1 MIPLARPAV
10 TVTALPHPGGIKLQF
25 TACNRR
31 IKTFTHII
39 PDRAHIN
46 AVREVLDERLTM
58 LKDVVPDLSTELT
71 DFSTVSARL
80 MEMGRYLVYELFG
93 ARRDVI
99 EELRTF
105 WRSAIPTWRNP
116 TVTPLIHCHGDEAS
130 MLPLEVLPMFRM
142 GDFDVSSRLDFVA
155 RCRAFVGFSCIVSR
169 SLLPLQPSAGGLLR
183 RDSDGRAPIRYM
195 HHEGLRGAKTELDW
209 LLSGAASNVTVEGPY
224 PGSGLGEPTVA
235 AQIFDPC
242 LLLGG
247 GRRDLPDQ
255 IQHFSCHCYTR
266 MNEPPRKYEIQLRGG
281 GRDVRVTLG
290 EIGIELIR
298 LADDA
303 AEEPELSHRC
313 AELPLVVMNACG
325 TSVLTATCS
334 VSFPALFMK
343 RGNRGFIGTEVAIP
357 DDVAAVFSRSLYEG
371 LFLQAQPVGAAVHQA
386 RRHLL
391 ERYGNPL
398 GIAYSVYG
406 DSDLMVERHVDT
418 GMRNT

>member
-10 TVTALPHPGGIKLQF
+10 TVTAVPHPGGIKLQF

-130 MLPLEVLPMFRM
+130 MLPLEVLPMFQM
-142 GDFDVSSRLDFVA
+142 GDFDVSSRLDFIA

-169 SLLPLQPSAGGLLR
+169 SLLLLQPSAGGLLR
-183 RDSDGRAPIRYM
+183 RDSDGRVPIRYL

-209 LLSGAASNVTVEGPY
+209 LLSG
-224 PGSGLGEPTVA
+224 
-235 AQIFDPC
+235 
-242 LLLGG
+242 
-247 GRRDLPDQ
+247 
-255 IQHFSCHCYTR
+255 
-266 MNEPPRKYEIQLRGG
+266 
-281 GRDVRVTLG
+281 
-290 EIGIELIR
+290 
-298 LADDA
+298 
-303 AEEPELSHRC
+303 
-313 AELPLVVMNACG
+313 
-325 TSVLTATCS
+325 
-334 VSFPALFMK
+334 
-343 RGNRGFIGTEVAIP
+343 
-357 DDVAAVFSRSLYEG
+357 
-371 LFLQAQPVGAAVHQA
+371 
-386 RRHLL
+386 
-391 ERYGNPL
+391 
-398 GIAYSVYG
+398 
-406 DSDLMVERHVDT
+406 
-418 GMRNT
+418 